1 MRPRQRIIDVRAD
14 TALFHALELAM
25 APRLTSSLQRRPL
38 PDDVLEVIRIAA
50 GCDATLEQAA
60 TLFHREPK
68 FVKSAAQFYV
78 LQIVLHPGA
87 DCYRMLGVREGAPRD
102 VMRLHLRW
110 LLLWL
115 HPDRSDSEWR
125 SGYARM
131 VLAAW
136 REVGARVAIP
146 SCSARRGGQAPMLA
160 VARSSLRRR
169 APHQRRPYA
178 HASRWIVVAALLVAA
193 LTFFGPV
200 RISDLAT
207 AQGETLNRRRIV
219 RRTKRRNAPNRVVYV
234 DNEARS
240 EAVEGR

>member
-1 MRPRQRIIDVRAD
+1 MRAD
-14 TALFHALELAM
+14 TALFHALELAI
-25 APRLTSSLQRRPL
+25 APRLAARLRRRPL

-60 TLFHREPK
+60 TLVRREPK
-68 FVKSAAQFYV
+68 FVKAAAQFYV

-87 DCYRMLGVREGAPRD
+87 DCYRMLGVREGASRD

-136 REVGARVAIP
+136 REVGGHVAIP
-146 SCSARRGGQAPMLA
+146 SCGSRNDIQAPMLA
-160 VARSSLRRR
+160 SARRSIRKRI
-169 APHQRRPYA
+169 PHQRKR
-178 HASRWIVVAALLVAA
+178 HARVSRWIVVAALLVAA
-193 LTFFGPV
+193 LSFLGPV
-200 RISDLAT
+200 RFSDLAT
-207 AQGETLNRRRIV
+207 AQGETLNRRRKV
-219 RRTKRRNAPNRVVYV
+219 LRTSRRNAPNRVVDV
-234 DNEARS
+234 QIETRF
-240 EAVEGR
+240 EAVEAR

>member
-1 MRPRQRIIDVRAD
+1 MRAD

-25 APRLTSSLQRRPL
+25 APRLAGRLRRRPL
-38 PDDVLEVIRIAA
+38 PDEVLEVIRIAA

-60 TLFHREPK
+60 TLVHREPK
-68 FVKSAAQFYV
+68 FVKAAAQFYV

-87 DCYRMLGVREGAPRD
+87 DCNRILGVQEGAPRD

-136 REVGARVAIP
+136 REVGARVAVQ
-146 SCSARRGGQAPMLA
+146 SCSSRNDVQAPMLA
-160 VARSSLRRR
+160 SARRSLRTRT
-169 APHQRRPYA
+169 PHQRRRYA
-178 HASRWIVVAALLVAA
+178 RASRWIVVAALLVAA

-200 RISDLAT
+200 RFSDLAT
-207 AQGETLNRRRIV
+207 AHGETLNRRRTV
-219 RRTKRRNAPNRVVYV
+219 HRTRRRNAPNHVVDV
-234 DNEARS
+234 EIETRN
-240 EAVEGR
+240 EAVEAR